1 MHEDPYI
8 NIKFCCKCPS
18 CGGIN
23 RKRGRKNLLTCEKC
37 SDTFCYI
44 CNKAVGSRNHYDGQA
59 SCHEESNMFNDL

>member
-23 RKRGRKNLLTCEKC
+23 RKRDRKNLLTCEKC

-44 CNKAVGSRNHYDGQA
+44 CNKAV
-59 SCHEESNMFNDL
+59 